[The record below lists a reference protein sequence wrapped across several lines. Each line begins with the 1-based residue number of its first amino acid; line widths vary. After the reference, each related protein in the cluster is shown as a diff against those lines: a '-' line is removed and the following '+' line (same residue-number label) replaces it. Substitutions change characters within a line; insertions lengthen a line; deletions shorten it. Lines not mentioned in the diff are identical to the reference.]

1 MRRVLIWSILTAV
14 TALILMGVG
23 YWAYWN
29 FFARFQPVTVT
40 QNQTEIQQL
49 LDQSSWVSDGAGGQP
64 VYVVGWRDSAA
75 MDRYLREEAPRLR
88 AGGAEPRFIVFARP
102 DREGAPQSTA
112 AERSTVAEL
121 WLTRDWRLFQRWTST
136 PPRSWT
142 AQGVTPADGNLA
154 REAVVEAA
162 RRFDAR
168 LTELLAPSGVAMA
181 HPLLL
186 WRDAQGFLKAC
197 ACAEARAW
205 PFVRDDLGAPDR
217 VGDPGAAPVADAE
230 GASPMAYPDVTGAPQ
245 PAPGAAAPAS
255 PSAQPPGAGTSTPA
269 PPRGSQTPPGQ
280 PRAAPQPKKQDDATF
295 F

>member
-1 MRRVLIWSILTAV
+1 MRRVLIWSILTAI
-14 TALILMGVG
+14 TALILMGAG
-23 YWAYWN
+23 YWTYWN

-40 QNQTEIQQL
+40 ENQAEIQQL
-49 LDQSSWVSDGAGGQP
+49 LDQSSWVSEGAGGQP

-75 MDRYLREEAPRLR
+75 LDRYLREEAPRLR
-88 AGGAEPRFIVFARP
+88 AGGAEPRFILFARP

-112 AERSTVAEL
+112 AERATVAEL

-154 REAVVEAA
+154 REAVVDAA

-168 LTELLAPSGVAMA
+168 LTELLKPSGVAIA
-181 HPLLL
+181 HPLVL
-186 WRDAQGFLKAC
+186 WRDRQGFLKAC

-217 VGDPGAAPVADAE
+217 IGDPGAAPVEDSV
-230 GASPMAYPDVTGAPQ
+230 ASMSYPDVSGAPQ
-245 PAPGAAAPAS
+245 PAPGQTAL
-255 PSAQPPGAGTSTPA
+255 PSATTPA
-269 PPRGSQTPPGQ
+269 PQTGDLAGPQAGSTPRNPPAAQ
-280 PRAAPQPKKQDDATF
+280 PRAAPQPKKQDDTTF